1 MYTVKTTVIKQ
12 FEINGYIEVPV
23 DVSEKEFFEK
33 IVQFVESNNWSF
45 IGVTTEI
52 INDEYITPNED
63 KDK

>member
-1 MYTVKTTVIKQ
+1 MIKQ